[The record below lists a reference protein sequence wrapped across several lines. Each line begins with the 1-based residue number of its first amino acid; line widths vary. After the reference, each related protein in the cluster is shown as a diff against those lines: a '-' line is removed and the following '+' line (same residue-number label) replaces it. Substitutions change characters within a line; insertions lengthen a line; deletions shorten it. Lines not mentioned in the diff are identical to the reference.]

1 MSAVFSWAP
10 VQSIASL
17 EQSRALRFR
26 PEWRPLLL
34 SYFGLVPG
42 MRVLEVASGPGTL
55 APYFAAGIAP
65 GTVVGL
71 DLDPEFVAWARRQ
84 AERSG
89 ARGVEYVVGDAY
101 ALPFPAESFD
111 AVLSYTGIGVL
122 SDPESALREMWRVCR
137 AEGVIAVSEAVT
149 GPFGIEFGGLDSI
162 PGRAEAFEGAARYW
176 ELRVRVMTTR
186 PHGRFGSTA
195 WPTPALFG
203 LLASMG
209 LGDWRLNAWGYAEA
223 PDDDSRHEGR
233 AAYRHLAASA
243 EVQQWHQARVDNL
256 VGAALSPE
264 EWDDLERLTAARG
277 RWLAEARTFDWAAGL
292 SVVAS
297 GRKPDGG
304 HARRLG
310 TTGPAVPPP
319 RDRRDVLL

>member
-1 MSAVFSWAP
+1 MSAVFSWAQ
-10 VQSIASL
+10 VQSIESL

-55 APYFAAGIAP
+55 APYFAVGIAP

-71 DLDPEFVAWARRQ
+71 DLDPEFVAYARRQ

-89 ARGVEYVVGDAY
+89 ARGVEYVVGDVY
-101 ALPFPAESFD
+101 ALPFPAGSFD
-111 AVLSYTGIGVL
+111 AALSYTGIGVL
-122 SDPESALREMWRVCR
+122 TDPESALREMWRVCR
-137 AEGVIAVSEAVT
+137 AGGVIAVSEAVT
-149 GPFGIEFGGLDSI
+149 GPFGIEFGGVDSI
-162 PGRAEAFEGAARYW
+162 SGRSEAFDGAARYW
-176 ELRVRVMTTR
+176 ELRSRIRMHR
-186 PHGRFGSTA
+186 PHARFGNTA

-203 LLASMG
+203 LLASMD

-223 PDDDSRHEGR
+223 PDDSRHEGR
-233 AAYRHLAASA
+233 AAYRSLATSA
-243 EVQQWHQARVDNL
+243 EVQQWHQARADSL

-264 EWDDLERLTAARG
+264 EWDELERLTAARG

-297 GRKPDGG
+297 GRKP
-304 HARRLG
+304 
-310 TTGPAVPPP
+310 
-319 RDRRDVLL
+319 